1 MKPPT
6 EEELNEVVDDGFA
19 LDKLKEPLWMVE
31 ANIIDRKLE
40 LENLEITLQIT
51 MDRWEH
57 EKKILLDNIR
67 FRREMLEVSE
77 VYFDDDPDVAA
88 QDLVLLNTAKEKY
101 KKEEKE
107 FEEGL
112 KKTKD
117 KIERKKRELAVVA
130 DINATTPTTSSP
142 PTARATKNTNIVL

>member
-19 LDKLKEPLWMVE
+19 LDKLEEPLWMVE
-31 ANIIDRKLE
+31 ANLIDRKLE

-57 EKKILLDNIR
+57 EKKKLLDDIR

-88 QDLVLLNTAKEKY
+88 HDLVLLNTAKEKY

-112 KKTKD
+112 KKAKD

-130 DINATTPTTSSP
+130 DIRRRHANH
-142 PTARATKNTNIVL
+142 L